1 MSKRQSQILIFSDCC
16 CFLKNIQESMKKVKN
31 SCQLYL
37 SSCLAVF
44 TDRLLVPGL
53 LSDGNMSTLIDI
65 CQLSLS
71 HPLNNVQCM
80 RAKSLHSCQT
90 LCNSVDCSLLGFSVH
105 GILQAII
112 LECLPPGDI
121 LDPGIKHVFLLSP
134 ALECRFFTSNA
145 IQEALN
151 NVWEGPIQDMF

>member
-16 CFLKNIQESMKKVKN
+16 YFLKNIQESMKKVKN

-53 LSDGNMSTLIDI
+53 LSDGNMSTLIEI

-71 HPLNNVQCM
+71 HPLNNV
-80 RAKSLHSCQT
+80 
-90 LCNSVDCSLLGFSVH
+90 
-105 GILQAII
+105 
-112 LECLPPGDI
+112 
-121 LDPGIKHVFLLSP
+121 
-134 ALECRFFTSNA
+134 
-145 IQEALN
+145 
-151 NVWEGPIQDMF
+151 